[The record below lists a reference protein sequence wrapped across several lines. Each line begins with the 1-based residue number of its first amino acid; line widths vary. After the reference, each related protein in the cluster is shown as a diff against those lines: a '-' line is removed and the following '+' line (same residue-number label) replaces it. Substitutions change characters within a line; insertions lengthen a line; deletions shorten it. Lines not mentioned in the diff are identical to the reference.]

1 MFEVLYNSFF
11 AKSFMLK
18 VLFLPECSNSVIGQS
33 SALIRRVNTTD
44 NFTTSNS
51 LAFDF
56 PSNNLQVCRQN
67 EIKVEVAAKMI
78 ASPSSNDYQTDL
90 IPLSANFVQVVRK
103 ESSHSIP
110 FFPQFNFFVHA
121 LYYELLSFVLLRTL
135 DDRLGKLLL
144 DQISV
149 DRNSIFTR

>member
-1 MFEVLYNSFF
+1 
-11 AKSFMLK
+11 MLK

-78 ASPSSNDYQTDL
+78 ASPSSNNYQTDL

-110 FFPQFNFFVHA
+110 FFPQFNFFVQGA
-121 LYYELLSFVLLRTL
+121 AAKMRMFLNPV
-135 DDRLGKLLL
+135 
-144 DQISV
+144 
-149 DRNSIFTR
+149 